1 MEPTSADLAE
11 RFTEAATAAIATG
24 FCTVRASETRACGSA
39 PGVAQIGAK
48 RAAYPVTWL
57 PVCSF
62 ARLPPLSSRGAP
74 EPRHTAPPSSPY
86 SDARFRCLASRRAS
100 PPGARFPSASPSPR
114 ARPAAR
120 PSAPARG
127 PSSII
132 RFVAFPPALPPPRR
146 VRGATRCSSRRADAP
161 GAKKVIPEDI
171 PPTSRS
177 SSWSRCR
184 AASASPR
191 WSPPSPPCRGRGRH
205 RRARDQHRPR
215 RRQALARRRR
225 HRRHHR
231 RGVQGEAHRQRR
243 RRRVR
248 RGPRAEARHR
258 SPDPCR
264 SNDWPSAVAEFKG
277 KPYGHGDVTGV
288 VRFVAVNEDTC
299 VVEGALE
306 GWFRVR
312 RTR

>member
-1 MEPTSADLAE
+1 MGDDAVRSREGGGDGSTHLEPTSADLAE

-57 PVCSF
+57 PVSPFLREASASFF
-62 ARLPPLSSRGAP
+62 ARRP

-132 RFVAFPPALPPPRR
+132 RFVAFPPALPPAASSRR
-146 VRGATRCSSRRADAP
+146 ETRCSSRARTRP
-161 GAKKVIPEDI
+161 G
-171 PPTSRS
+171 
-177 SSWSRCR
+177 
-184 AASASPR
+184 
-191 WSPPSPPCRGRGRH
+191 
-205 RRARDQHRPR
+205 PR
-215 RRQALARRRR
+215 R
-225 HRRHHR
+225 
-231 RGVQGEAHRQRR
+231 
-243 RRRVR
+243 
-248 RGPRAEARHR
+248 
-258 SPDPCR
+258 
-264 SNDWPSAVAEFKG
+264 
-277 KPYGHGDVTGV
+277 
-288 VRFVAVNEDTC
+288 
-299 VVEGALE
+299 
-306 GWFRVR
+306 
-312 RTR
+312 